1 MMLEMYV
8 ECFTDQLMLH
18 CKNILISNNLVP
30 GVAVRSDPQTR
41 TMILTLYGQ
50 ENLTVTFGIEQKA
63 KQEIIF
69 KI

>member
-1 MMLEMYV
+1 MLDITQNLRNIKERFEYMMLEMYV

-41 TMILTLYGQ
+41 TMILTLYG
-50 ENLTVTFGIEQKA
+50 
-63 KQEIIF
+63 
-69 KI
+69 

>member
-1 MMLEMYV
+1 VLDITQNLKNIKERFEYMMLEMYL

-41 TMILTLYGQ
+41 TMILTLYG
-50 ENLTVTFGIEQKA
+50 
-63 KQEIIF
+63 
-69 KI
+69 

>member
-1 MMLEMYV
+1 MLDITQNLKNIKERFEYMMLEMYV

-41 TMILTLYGQ
+41 TMILTLYG
-50 ENLTVTFGIEQKA
+50 
-63 KQEIIF
+63 
-69 KI
+69 

>member
-1 MMLEMYV
+1 MLDITQNLKNIKERFEYMMLEMYL

-41 TMILTLYGQ
+41 TMILTLYG
-50 ENLTVTFGIEQKA
+50 
-63 KQEIIF
+63 
-69 KI
+69 

>member
-1 MMLEMYV
+1 VLDITQNLRNIKERFEYMMLEMYV

-41 TMILTLYGQ
+41 TMILTLYG
-50 ENLTVTFGIEQKA
+50 
-63 KQEIIF
+63 
-69 KI
+69 